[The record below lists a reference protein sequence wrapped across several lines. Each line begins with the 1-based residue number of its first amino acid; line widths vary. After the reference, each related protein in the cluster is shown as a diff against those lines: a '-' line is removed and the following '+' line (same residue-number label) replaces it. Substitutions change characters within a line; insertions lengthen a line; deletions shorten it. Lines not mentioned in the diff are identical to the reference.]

1 MNTTQSERAS
11 QGQSIRIWAPGPT
24 ILIALLLAVV
34 FLAWTPHHFQSFS
47 VFDSGLFL
55 YVGEQLKQGL
65 HLYRDVWDHKPPLI
79 FLLNEIGLVLA
90 GGSTAGVLL
99 LDYTACFVF
108 FTIAYTQLRNL
119 FGSAVGFLSICCGI
133 LLFRD
138 IAPHPNLG
146 EVISL
151 PAQAA
156 CFVLLLRDLD
166 RGVSLKRASA
176 QAVLFALLFWTRPNG
191 IAISI
196 VYCAVTTINLAR
208 RREPAAFV
216 KWAVTFLAVSAAAS
230 AAIVAPFAI
239 GASWHEVWFATFTFN
254 QLYAGLTTLGDR
266 ARALWWMIQFTAE
279 HGMILLAAAGVVSIL
294 FSRHRSSEAAL
305 RVLRIGVAWFALE
318 LIFAAYTG
326 KQYGKNMIPALL
338 PVMLSIGAFFY
349 FLTEGAVVGR
359 TRTSVIRALSAII
372 FCFTLAL
379 SLGQFRENAKPAAS
393 PDALVISKVR
403 EMSSANNLVTFWGVF
418 PPDTIF
424 AAHRRAGTRFFSSV
438 PLSHG
443 EAAYRSLTLLLLG
456 DLAQS
461 KPKLIVE
468 RSDGQ
473 IPPLVSKTRLPAR
486 DHDDWDTEQLAGRK
500 ARLMEPY
507 TLIWTDPESKTTIF
521 EHQ

>member
-1 MNTTQSERAS
+1 M
-11 QGQSIRIWAPGPT
+11 
-24 ILIALLLAVV
+24 
-34 FLAWTPHHFQSFS
+34 
-47 VFDSGLFL
+47 FDSGLFL

-79 FLLNEIGLVLA
+79 FVLNEIGLVLA
-90 GGSTAGVLL
+90 GGSAVGVFV

-108 FTIAYTQLRNL
+108 FAVSYAQLRNL

-156 CFVLLLRDLD
+156 SFVLLLRDLD
-166 RGVSLKRASA
+166 RGVSLQRASA
-176 QAVLFALLFWTRPNG
+176 QAVLFAMLFWTRPNG

-196 VYCAVTTINLAR
+196 VCCAVTAISLVR
-208 RREPAAFV
+208 GREPAALA

-230 AAIVAPFAI
+230 AVIVTPFAI
-239 GASWHEVWFATFTFN
+239 ASSWHEVWFATFTFN

-266 ARALWWMIQFTAE
+266 ARALWWMIQFSAE

-294 FSRHRSSEAAL
+294 FWRRPSSEGVWQAL
-305 RVLRIGVAWFALE
+305 RISVAWFALE

-326 KQYGKNMIPALL
+326 KQYGKNMIPSLFPA
-338 PVMLSIGAFFY
+338 MLAIGAFFY
-349 FLTEGAVVGR
+349 FLTEGAAVGR
-359 TRTSVIRALSAII
+359 TQASVIRALSSII
-372 FCFTLAL
+372 SCFTVAL
-379 SLGQFRENAKPAAS
+379 SLGQFRENAKSASS
-393 PDALVISKVR
+393 PDDLVISRVG
-403 EMSSANNLVTFWGVF
+403 EMSSANDLVTFWGVF

-424 AAHRRAGTRFFSSV
+424 TAHRKAGTRFFSSV

-443 EAAYRSLTLLLLG
+443 EAAYRSLAPLLLD
-456 DLAQS
+456 DLARR

-473 IPPLVSKTRLPAR
+473 IPPLLSKARLPVG
-486 DHDDWDTEQLAGRK
+486 DHDDWDTEQLAGSK
-500 ARLMEPY
+500 ARLMESYLPV
-507 TLIWTDPESKTTIF
+507 WTDPESKTIIYRR
-521 EHQ
+521 Q